1 MNRFWRIVLGLKD
14 VEPYPELRRDPDLD
28 LVKHMAEDHEYRL
41 QLMERDLER
50 ISGGTTHPTFPKG
63 ADRRQNPRH

>member
-1 MNRFWRIVLGLKD
+1 MIWLWRWLSGEERAD
-14 VEPYPELRRDPDLD
+14 ARRDLRRDPDLD

-50 ISGGTTHPTFPKG
+50 INGGLGRGPYAA
-63 ADRRQNPRH
+63 ADRRQKPRH